1 MKYFFCVI
9 GMVMVIEGF
18 PYFAFSEK
26 MKYVLEK
33 MLEMPDSTLRKF
45 GFILMITGIFLVYL
59 GKH

>member
-1 MKYFFCVI
+1 MKFFLCVI

-18 PYFAFSEK
+18 PYFVFSEK

-45 GFILMITGIFLVYL
+45 GFILMVTGIFLVYL
-59 GKH
+59 GRN